1 MRAISR
7 PLQPLPLAPFCLR
20 THASLTLL
28 PPLPS
33 LPPGFLRCPA
43 CSDIKERTK
52 KVKADKAVQKAQA
65 KAAGGGKAAKNMPK
79 GGASKGGS
87 KSTGR

>member
-1 MRAISR
+1 LFLTSR
-7 PLQPLPLAPFCLR
+7 SAPPACLPVP
-20 THASLTLL
+20 T
-28 PPLPS
+28 
-33 LPPGFLRCPA
+33 

-52 KVKADKAVQKAQA
+52 KAKADKAVQKAQA

-79 GGASKGGS
+79 GAAKGAAKGGA